1 MVGTAIGASQPERAL
16 RVAWIGAAIAGGITE
31 AIGIAA
37 ALFPSV
43 WLSLFSGEPA
53 MLAYGSMY
61 LRIVGPFYGFFGAG
75 LALYFASQGAGR
87 LFWPVISATL
97 RVLISAGVGWFAAAS
112 SATYRPVRGARGG
125 AGSVRHSECGGDLCR
140 RLVGRAP
147 QARLA
152 AQAT

>member
-1 MVGTAIGASQPERAL
+1 L

-37 ALFPSV
+37 ALFPAA
-43 WLSLFSGEPA
+43 WLSLFGGEPA

-87 LFWPVISATL
+87 LFWPVIGATL
-97 RVLISAGVGWFAAAS
+97 RVLISAGLGWLAAARLGNS
-112 SATYRPVRGARGG
+112 IGLFSALAGALVLFGTVNAAAMFGGARF
-125 AGSVRHSECGGDLCR
+125 A
-140 RLVGRAP
+140 RAP

-152 AQAT
+152 ARPT